1 MFANASNNFSDCGVA
16 TRDRFK
22 NALPN
27 SHQII
32 HPSKLTIPW
41 TLWTIRTA
49 KAKAVVEL
57 SIFNLCIL
65 MFCCRIWSESD
76 IQMKSYVTV
85 FCVIWAGGDVH
96 MHGCARVLTEVMEE
110 SGGFFYLSQPSD
122 KVLHQRLSSQGPA
135 CLLSKTLGSQALM
148 AMPSYLPTCWRFE
161 FQSSCFQNMGSYLQS
176 HLFIPNSISSLHIY
190 IYI

>member
-1 MFANASNNFSDCGVA
+1 
-16 TRDRFK
+16 
-22 NALPN
+22 
-27 SHQII
+27 
-32 HPSKLTIPW
+32 
-41 TLWTIRTA
+41 
-49 KAKAVVEL
+49 
-57 SIFNLCIL
+57 
-65 MFCCRIWSESD
+65 
-76 IQMKSYVTV
+76 MKSYVTV

-96 MHGCARVLTEVMEE
+96 MHGCAWVLTEVMEE

-190 IYI
+190 IFSKQVPCHGMHVEARRQLASRKWFFPSHPRGSVD